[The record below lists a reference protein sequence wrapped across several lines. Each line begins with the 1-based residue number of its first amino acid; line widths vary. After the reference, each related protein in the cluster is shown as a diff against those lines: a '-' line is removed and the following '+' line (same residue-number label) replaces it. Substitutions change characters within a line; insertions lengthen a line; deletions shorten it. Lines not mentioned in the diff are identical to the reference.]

1 MPFLTESFHR
11 SIMTVPDHTEPPEA
25 PSPGFRGN
33 PVEPDFSDRLGPGRR
48 DNAGKAL
55 TTSREA
61 SGELSLS
68 SSWMEDHRR
77 TQARKA
83 RNYLLSSVMTLES
96 VTNVAYTVCLWDISR
111 QSWVGAKWAP
121 NHHPNCDPRGLT
133 SSKARLRK
141 KEWFLEQLILKIHRR
156 YGVACYLR
164 FWNPFQQKWV
174 QMTHVPESHPIL
186 DWERILATMEVFTY
200 SSVKGNQRKD
210 KRRVERVTTL

>member
-1 MPFLTESFHR
+1 MPFLTGSFHR

-61 SGELSLS
+61 SRELSLS

-83 RNYLLSSVMTLES
+83 RNYLLSSVMTLGS
-96 VTNVAYTVCLWDISR
+96 VTNVAYINTVCLWDISR
-111 QSWVGAKWAP
+111 QSWVGAKWGP
-121 NHHPNCDPRGLT
+121 NYHPNCDPRVRHHLWL
-133 SSKARLRK
+133 SFSAYILRGAGPYFVQSTCK
-141 KEWFLEQLILKIHRR
+141 KE
-156 YGVACYLR
+156 G
-164 FWNPFQQKWV
+164 
-174 QMTHVPESHPIL
+174 TVP
-186 DWERILATMEVFTY
+186 
-200 SSVKGNQRKD
+200 
-210 KRRVERVTTL
+210 

>member
-1 MPFLTESFHR
+1 MPFLTESFYR
-11 SIMTVPDHTEPPEA
+11 SIMTVPDHTELPEA
-25 PSPGFRGN
+25 PSPGFGGN
-33 PVEPDFSDRLGPGRR
+33 LVEPDFSDRLGPGRR
-48 DNAGKAL
+48 DNAGKAR

-121 NHHPNCDPRGLT
+121 NHHPNCDPRVRHHLWL
-133 SSKARLRK
+133 SFSAYILRGAGSYFVQSTFK
-141 KEWFLEQLILKIHRR
+141 KERT
-156 YGVACYLR
+156 V
-164 FWNPFQQKWV
+164 
-174 QMTHVPESHPIL
+174 S
-186 DWERILATMEVFTY
+186 
-200 SSVKGNQRKD
+200 
-210 KRRVERVTTL
+210 